1 MKILLQIALIFTGIS
16 AYAQVS
22 REDYLSDFDYG
33 VQMVEKVPMDEFDIK
48 MNNVII

>member
-33 VQMVEKVPMDEFDIK
+33 VQMVEKVYSGYG
-48 MNNVII
+48 